1 MAHVQLEFFR
11 SPKECEEEA
20 IRHRLAKAESTL
32 DKVRKGTYAAL
43 GKQAKTLSEIKED
56 LEIIKRGICQGNLY
70 R

>member
-20 IRHRLAKAESTL
+20 IRQRLAKAEGTL

-43 GKQAKTLSEIKED
+43 GKQAKTLNEI
-56 LEIIKRGICQGNLY
+56 
-70 R
+70 